1 MAAVRIVALEGD
13 QTGQELLEQALR
25 VLDPVVLGIEV
36 EITRF
41 DLSLENRRRTQNR
54 VCEEAATA
62 TRSAGLG
69 LKAATITPEGADD
82 VGSPNRILRERV
94 DGKVIMRTG
103 RRIPGVTPIGG
114 VHHPIAVC
122 RMAVG
127 DAYGAEQWRERAGG
141 DELAHRTETIR
152 RSNCAAVAEYA
163 FRAAAD
169 LGGRVYGGPKWTV
182 SPVYEGMLKEEMD
195 AAAERHP
202 EIAYEPVLIDATLAG
217 LVSGAGTEPLV
228 IPCLN
233 RDGDLLSD
241 LVLPLFGSI
250 AGAESVLLAF
260 DDELRTTVAMAE
272 APHGTAPALEG
283 KDLANPMG
291 MILAAAALLHHAG
304 AAGSEEAQRCS
315 RAVYQAAFEATAAG
329 VRTPDL
335 GGHAGTTE
343 FTDEVSRRARR
354 ALEA

>member
-1 MAAVRIVALEGD
+1 
-13 QTGQELLEQALR
+13 
-25 VLDPVVLGIEV
+25 
-36 EITRF
+36 
-41 DLSLENRRRTQNR
+41 
-54 VCEEAATA
+54 
-62 TRSAGLG
+62 
-69 LKAATITPEGADD
+69 
-82 VGSPNRILRERV
+82 
-94 DGKVIMRTG
+94 
-103 RRIPGVTPIGG
+103 
-114 VHHPIAVC
+114 
-122 RMAVG
+122 
-127 DAYGAEQWRERAGG
+127 
-141 DELAHRTETIR
+141 
-152 RSNCAAVAEYA
+152 
-163 FRAAAD
+163 
-169 LGGRVYGGPKWTV
+169 
-182 SPVYEGMLKEEMD
+182 MLKEEMD

-217 LVSGAGTEPLV
+217 LVSGAGTGPLV

-304 AAGSEEAQRCS
+304 AAGSEEERCS
-315 RAVYQAAFEATAAG
+315 RAVYQAVFEATAAG

-343 FTDEVSRRARR
+343 FTDEVIRRTRL

>member
-1 MAAVRIVALEGD
+1 MAVLEVVALEGD

-25 VLDPVVLGIEV
+25 VLDPEVLGTGIEL
-36 EITRF
+36 IRF
-41 DLSLENRRRTQNR
+41 DLSLENRRRTRNA
-54 VCEEAATA
+54 VCEEAAVKMRRT
-62 TRSAGLG
+62 GLG

-82 VGSPNRILRERV
+82 VGSPNRIIREAI
-94 DGKVIMRTG
+94 DGKVILRTG
-103 RRIPGVTPIGG
+103 RRLPGVTPVGG
-114 VHHPIAVC
+114 IHNPIAVC

-127 DAYGAEQWRERAGG
+127 DAYGAEQWREAVDG
-141 DELAHRTETIR
+141 DEAAYRTEKIR
-152 RSNCAAVAEYA
+152 RSHCRAVAEYA
-163 FRAAAD
+163 FRAAGQ

-202 EIAYEPVLIDATLAG
+202 DVGYEPVLIDATLAG
-217 LVSGAGTEPLV
+217 LVSGAASEPLA

-250 AGAESVLLAF
+250 AGAESVLLAL
-260 DDELRTTVAMAE
+260 DEELRTTVAMTE

-283 KDLANPMG
+283 KDVANPMG
-291 MILAAAALLHHAG
+291 MILAAAALLHHAAETG
-304 AAGSEEAQRCS
+304 AEGAERCS
-315 RAVYQAAFEATAAG
+315 RAVYDAVLGATAAG
-329 VRTPDL
+329 VRTSDL

-343 FTDEVSRRARR
+343 FTDAVIGRVRS
-354 ALEA
+354 ALGT

>member
-1 MAAVRIVALEGD
+1 MAAVEIVALEGD

-25 VLDPVVLGIEV
+25 VLDPGVLGLAV

-41 DLSLENRRRTQNR
+41 DLSLKNRRRTENA
-54 VCEEAATA
+54 VCREAAGA
-62 TRSAGLG
+62 MRSAGLG

-82 VGSPNRILRERV
+82 VGSPNRILREQI
-94 DGKVIMRTG
+94 DGTVIMRTG
-103 RRIPGVTPIGG
+103 RRIPGVTPVGG
-114 VHHPIAVC
+114 VHYPIAVC

-127 DAYGAEQWRERAGG
+127 DAYGAEQWRETVEG

-169 LGGRVYGGPKWTV
+169 LRGRVYGGPKWTV

-202 EIAYEPVLIDATLAG
+202 DITYEPVLIDATLAG
-217 LVSGAGTEPLV
+217 LVSGAATEPLV

-250 AGAESVLLAF
+250 AGAESVLLAL
-260 DDELRTTVAMAE
+260 DNELRTTVAMAE

-304 AAGSEEAQRCS
+304 EAGSEEAQRRS
-315 RAVYQAAFEATAAG
+315 RAVYQAVFGATAAG

-335 GGHAGTTE
+335 GGHAATTE
-343 FTDEVSRRARR
+343 FTDEVIRRIRL
-354 ALEA
+354 ALGT